1 MDKRWSFFNL
11 ASAIIFLIVAAFF
24 FGASWIANWF
34 YYEHGQTAP
43 TEADLNRLMLI
54 HILLVGTPL
63 FLSGFFFGKC
73 HKIKL
78 SNNETIS

>member
-1 MDKRWSFFNL
+1 MEKRWSFFSL
-11 ASAIIFLIVAAFF
+11 GSAIILLILAVVF
-24 FGASWIANWF
+24 FGFLWGGNLF

-54 HILLVGTPL
+54 DILLVGTPL

-73 HKIKL
+73 RKIQL
-78 SNNETIS
+78 SNNDILS